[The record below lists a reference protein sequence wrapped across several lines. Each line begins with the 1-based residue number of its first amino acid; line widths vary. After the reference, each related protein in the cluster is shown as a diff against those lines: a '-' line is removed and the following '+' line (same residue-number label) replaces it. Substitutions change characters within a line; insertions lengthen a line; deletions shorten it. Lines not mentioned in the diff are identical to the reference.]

1 MRLSILFL
9 SLNIKTTLGG
19 ESMKLKKIV
28 LGMVA
33 VVTLVTLTA
42 CGKKEASGDDSWK
55 TIEKDKKVT
64 IGLDDTFV
72 PMGFKDED
80 GKIVGFDVDLAKA
93 VFKEYDIKAEFQP
106 IDWSMKENELEN
118 GTIDLIWN
126 GYTVTKSREKKVL
139 FTDPYA
145 QNEQVLVTKKD
156 SNITKA
162 EDMKGKILGAQEGS
176 SGYEAFNNQAKT
188 LKDIVKDN
196 DATLYASFNEAM
208 IDLEN
213 GRINGLLIDK
223 VYADYYLKQA
233 NKLNDYNI
241 FSVGFK
247 NENFAVG
254 ARKGDKELVKKINS
268 AFKELQENGKYGEI
282 SKKWFGEELS
292 LPKE

>member
-1 MRLSILFL
+1 
-9 SLNIKTTLGG
+9 
-19 ESMKLKKIV
+19 MKLKKII

-33 VVTLVTLTA
+33 VLTLVTLTA
-42 CGKKEASGDDSWK
+42 CGKKEDSSTDSWK

-72 PMGFKDED
+72 PMGFKNED
-80 GKIVGFDVDLAKA
+80 GNIVGFDVDLAKA
-93 VFKEYDIKAEFQP
+93 VFKEYGIKADFQP
-106 IDWSMKENELEN
+106 IDWSMKENELAN

-139 FTDPYA
+139 FSDAYA

-156 SNITKA
+156 SGITKA
-162 EDMKGKILGAQEGS
+162 EGMKDKILGAQEGS
-176 SGYEAFNNQAKT
+176 SGYEAFNNETKI

-213 GRINGLLIDK
+213 GRIDGLLIDK

-233 NKLNDYNI
+233 GKLDAYTI
-241 FSVGFK
+241 SSVGFK
-247 NENFAVG
+247 NEDFAVG
-254 ARKGDKELVKKINS
+254 ARKEDKELVKKINS
-268 AFKELQENGKYGEI
+268 AFKELQDNGQYAEI

-292 LPKE
+292 LPKD

>member
-1 MRLSILFL
+1 
-9 SLNIKTTLGG
+9 
-19 ESMKLKKIV
+19 MKLKKII
-28 LGMVA
+28 LGMAA
-33 VVTLVTLTA
+33 VLTLVTLTA

-55 TIEKDKKVT
+55 TIEEDKKVT

-72 PMGFKDED
+72 PMGFKDKD

-93 VFKEYDIKAEFQP
+93 VFKEYGIKADFQP

-145 QNEQVLVTKKD
+145 QNEQILVTKKD
-156 SNITKA
+156 SGITSA
-162 EDMKGKILGAQEGS
+162 EGMKDKILGAQEGS
-176 SGYEAFNNQAKT
+176 SGYEAFNNETKT
-188 LKDIVKDN
+188 LKDIVKEN

-213 GRINGLLIDK
+213 GRIDGLLIDK

-233 NKLNDYNI
+233 GKLDAYNI

-247 NENFAVG
+247 NEDFAVG

-268 AFKELQENGKYGEI
+268 AFKELQDNGKYAEI

>member
-1 MRLSILFL
+1 
-9 SLNIKTTLGG
+9 
-19 ESMKLKKIV
+19 
-28 LGMVA
+28 MVA
-33 VVTLVTLTA
+33 VLTLVTLTA
-42 CGKKEASGDDSWK
+42 CGKKEASSTDSWK
-55 TIEKDKKVT
+55 TIEEDKKVT

-80 GKIVGFDVDLAKA
+80 GEIVGFDVDLAKA
-93 VFKEYDIKAEFQP
+93 VFKEYGIKADFQP
-106 IDWSMKENELEN
+106 IDWSMKESELEN

-156 SNITKA
+156 SGITNA
-162 EDMKGKILGAQEGS
+162 EGMKGKILGAQEGS
-176 SGYEAFNNQAKT
+176 SGYEAFNNETKT

-213 GRINGLLIDK
+213 GRIDGLLIDK
-223 VYADYYLKQA
+223 VYADYFLKQA
-233 NKLNDYNI
+233 GKLDAYNI
-241 FSVGFK
+241 SSVGFK

-254 ARKGDKELVKKINS
+254 ARKGDKELVDKINE
-268 AFKELQENGKYGEI
+268 AFKELQDNGKYAEI

>member
-1 MRLSILFL
+1 
-9 SLNIKTTLGG
+9 
-19 ESMKLKKIV
+19 
-28 LGMVA
+28 
-33 VVTLVTLTA
+33 
-42 CGKKEASGDDSWK
+42 
-55 TIEKDKKVT
+55 
-64 IGLDDTFV
+64 
-72 PMGFKDED
+72 
-80 GKIVGFDVDLAKA
+80 
-93 VFKEYDIKAEFQP
+93 
-106 IDWSMKENELEN
+106 MKENELEN

>member
-1 MRLSILFL
+1 
-9 SLNIKTTLGG
+9 
-19 ESMKLKKIV
+19 MKMKKII

-33 VVTLVTLTA
+33 VLTLVTLTA
-42 CGKKEASGDDSWK
+42 CGKKEASSTDSWK
-55 TIEKDKKVT
+55 TIEEDKKVT

-80 GKIVGFDVDLAKA
+80 GEIVGFDVDLAKA
-93 VFKEYDIKAEFQP
+93 VFKEYGIKADFQP
-106 IDWSMKENELEN
+106 IDWSMKESELEN

-156 SNITKA
+156 SGITNA
-162 EDMKGKILGAQEGS
+162 EGMKGKILGAQEGS
-176 SGYEAFNNQAKT
+176 SGYEAFNNETKT

-213 GRINGLLIDK
+213 GRIDGLLIDK
-223 VYADYYLKQA
+223 VYADYFLKQA
-233 NKLNDYNI
+233 GKLDAYNI
-241 FSVGFK
+241 SSVGFK

-254 ARKGDKELVKKINS
+254 ARKGDKELVDKINE
-268 AFKELQENGKYGEI
+268 AFKELQDNGKYAEI
-282 SKKWFGEELS
+282 SKKWFDEELS

>member
-1 MRLSILFL
+1 
-9 SLNIKTTLGG
+9 
-19 ESMKLKKIV
+19 MKLKKII
-28 LGMVA
+28 LGMAA
-33 VVTLVTLTA
+33 VLTLVTLTA

-55 TIEKDKKVT
+55 TIEEDKKVT

-72 PMGFKDED
+72 PMGFKDKD
-80 GKIVGFDVDLAKA
+80 GKIVGYDVDLAKA
-93 VFKEYDIKAEFQP
+93 VFKEYGIKADFQP

-145 QNEQVLVTKKD
+145 QNEQILVTKKD
-156 SNITKA
+156 SGITSA
-162 EDMKGKILGAQEGS
+162 EGMKDKILGAQEGS
-176 SGYEAFNNQAKT
+176 SGYEAFNNETKT
-188 LKDIVKDN
+188 LKDIVKEN

-213 GRINGLLIDK
+213 GRIDGLLIDK

-233 NKLNDYNI
+233 GKLDAYNI

-247 NENFAVG
+247 NEDFAVG

-268 AFKELQENGKYGEI
+268 AFKELQDNGKYAEI

>member
-1 MRLSILFL
+1 
-9 SLNIKTTLGG
+9 
-19 ESMKLKKIV
+19 MKMKKII

-33 VVTLVTLTA
+33 VLTLVTLTA
-42 CGKKEASGDDSWK
+42 CGKKEASSTDSWK
-55 TIEKDKKVT
+55 TIEEDKKVT

-80 GKIVGFDVDLAKA
+80 GEIVGFDVDLAKA
-93 VFKEYDIKAEFQP
+93 VFKEYGIKADFQP
-106 IDWSMKENELEN
+106 IDWSMKESELEN

-156 SNITKA
+156 SGITNA
-162 EDMKGKILGAQEGS
+162 EGMKGKILGAQEGS
-176 SGYEAFNNQAKT
+176 SGYEAFNNETKT
-188 LKDIVKDN
+188 
-196 DATLYASFNEAM
+196 FNEAM

-213 GRINGLLIDK
+213 GRIDGLLIDK

-233 NKLNDYNI
+233 GKLDAYNI
-241 FSVGFK
+241 SSVGFK

-254 ARKGDKELVKKINS
+254 ARKGDKELVDKINE
-268 AFKELQENGKYGEI
+268 AFKELQDNGKYAEI
-282 SKKWFGEELS
+282 SKKWFGEELT
-292 LPKE
+292 LPKD

>member
-1 MRLSILFL
+1 
-9 SLNIKTTLGG
+9 
-19 ESMKLKKIV
+19 MKMKKFV

-33 VVTLVTLTA
+33 VAAIVTLAA
-42 CGKKEASGDDSWK
+42 CGSKKEASDTNSWK

-72 PMGFKDED
+72 PMGFKDDD

-93 VFKEYDIKAEFQP
+93 VFKEYGIEAKFQP
-106 IDWSMKENELEN
+106 IDWSMKENELDN

-139 FTDPYA
+139 FSDPYA

-156 SNITKA
+156 SGITDAKG
-162 EDMKGKILGAQEGS
+162 MKGKVLGAQEGS
-176 SGYEAFNNQAKT
+176 SGYEAFNNQADV
-188 LKDIVKDN
+188 LKDNVKDN

-213 GRINGLLIDK
+213 NRIDGLLIDK

-233 NKLNDYNI
+233 NKMDNFNI
-241 FSVGFK
+241 FNVGFT
-247 NENFAVG
+247 NEDFAVG
-254 ARKGDKELVKKINS
+254 ARKGDKELISKINS
-268 AFKELQENGKYGEI
+268 AFKKLQEDGQYAEI
-282 SKKWFGEELS
+282 SKKWFGEELT
-292 LPKE
+292 LPKD

>member
-1 MRLSILFL
+1 
-9 SLNIKTTLGG
+9 
-19 ESMKLKKIV
+19 MKMKKII

-33 VVTLVTLTA
+33 VLTLVTLTA
-42 CGKKEASGDDSWK
+42 CGKKEASSTDSWK
-55 TIEKDKKVT
+55 TIEEDKKVT

-80 GKIVGFDVDLAKA
+80 GEIVGFDVDLAKA
-93 VFKEYDIKAEFQP
+93 VFKEYGIKADFQP
-106 IDWSMKENELEN
+106 IDWSMKESELEN

-139 FTDPYA
+139 FTDPYS

-156 SNITKA
+156 SGITNA
-162 EDMKGKILGAQEGS
+162 EGMKGKILGAQEGS
-176 SGYEAFNNQAKT
+176 SGYEAFNNETKT

-213 GRINGLLIDK
+213 GRIDGLLIDK
-223 VYADYYLKQA
+223 VYADYFLKQA
-233 NKLNDYNI
+233 GKLDAYNI
-241 FSVGFK
+241 SSVGFK

-254 ARKGDKELVKKINS
+254 ARKGDKELVDKINE
-268 AFKELQENGKYGEI
+268 AFKELQDNGKYAEI

>member
-1 MRLSILFL
+1 
-9 SLNIKTTLGG
+9 
-19 ESMKLKKIV
+19 MKLKKII
-28 LGMVA
+28 LGMAA
-33 VVTLVTLTA
+33 VLTLVTLTA

-55 TIEKDKKVT
+55 TIEEDKKVT

-72 PMGFKDED
+72 PMGFKDKD

-93 VFKEYDIKAEFQP
+93 VFKEYDIKADFQP

-145 QNEQVLVTKKD
+145 QNEQILVTKKD
-156 SNITKA
+156 SGITSS
-162 EDMKGKILGAQEGS
+162 EGMKDKILGAQEGS
-176 SGYEAFNNQAKT
+176 SGYEAFNNETKT
-188 LKDIVKDN
+188 LKDIVKEN

-213 GRINGLLIDK
+213 GRIDGLLIDK

-233 NKLNDYNI
+233 GKLDAYNI

-247 NENFAVG
+247 NEDFAVG

-268 AFKELQENGKYGEI
+268 AFKELQDNGKYAEI

>member
-1 MRLSILFL
+1 
-9 SLNIKTTLGG
+9 
-19 ESMKLKKIV
+19 MKMKKII
-28 LGMVA
+28 LGMITVL
-33 VVTLVTLTA
+33 TLVTLGA
-42 CGKKEASGDDSWK
+42 CGKKEASNSDDSWK

-93 VFKEYDIKAEFQP
+93 VFDEYGIKAKFQP
-106 IDWSMKENELEN
+106 IDWSMKENELDN

-139 FTDPYA
+139 FSDPYA

-156 SNITKA
+156 SGITKA
-162 EDMKGKILGAQEGS
+162 SEMKDKILGAKEGS
-176 SGYEAFNNQAKT
+176 SGYEAFGNEPKL

-233 NKLNDYNI
+233 NKLDKYTI
-241 FSVGFK
+241 SSVGFK
-247 NENFAVG
+247 NEDFAVG
-254 ARKGDKELVKKINS
+254 ARKGDKELVGKINA
-268 AFKELQENGKYGEI
+268 AFKKLQEDGKYAEI

>member
-1 MRLSILFL
+1 
-9 SLNIKTTLGG
+9 
-19 ESMKLKKIV
+19 MKMKKII

-33 VVTLVTLTA
+33 VLTLVTLTA
-42 CGKKEASGDDSWK
+42 CGKKEASSTDSWK
-55 TIEKDKKVT
+55 TIEEDKKVT

-93 VFKEYDIKAEFQP
+93 VFKEYGIKADFQP

-156 SNITKA
+156 SGITNA
-162 EDMKGKILGAQEGS
+162 EGMKGKILGAQEGS
-176 SGYEAFNNQAKT
+176 SGYEAFNNETKT

-213 GRINGLLIDK
+213 GRIDGLLIDK
-223 VYADYYLKQA
+223 VYADYFLKQA
-233 NKLNDYNI
+233 GKLDAYNI
-241 FSVGFK
+241 SSVGFK

-254 ARKGDKELVKKINS
+254 ARKGDKELVDKINE
-268 AFKELQENGKYGEI
+268 AFKELQDNGKYAEI

>member
-1 MRLSILFL
+1 
-9 SLNIKTTLGG
+9 
-19 ESMKLKKIV
+19 MKLKKIV

-33 VVTLVTLTA
+33 VLTLVTLTA

-268 AFKELQENGKYGEI
+268 AFKELLENGKYGEI

>member
-1 MRLSILFL
+1 
-9 SLNIKTTLGG
+9 
-19 ESMKLKKIV
+19 MKLKKMI
-28 LGMVA
+28 LGMAA
-33 VVTLVTLTA
+33 VLTLVTLTA
-42 CGKKEASGDDSWK
+42 CGKKESSGDDSWK
-55 TIEKDKKVT
+55 TIEKEKKVT

-93 VFKEYDIKAEFQP
+93 VFKEYDIKADFQP

-139 FTDPYA
+139 FSDAYA

-156 SNITKA
+156 SGITKA
-162 EDMKGKILGAQEGS
+162 EGMKGKILGAQEGS
-176 SGYEAFNNQAKT
+176 SGYEAFNNQAET
-188 LKDIVKDN
+188 LKDIVKEN

-213 GRINGLLIDK
+213 GRIDGLLIDK

-233 NKLNDYNI
+233 GKLDNFNI

-247 NENFAVG
+247 NEDFAVG
-254 ARKGDKELVKKINS
+254 ARKGDKELVSKINS
-268 AFKELQENGKYGEI
+268 AFKELQDNGKYAEI

-292 LPKE
+292 LPKK

>member
-1 MRLSILFL
+1 
-9 SLNIKTTLGG
+9 
-19 ESMKLKKIV
+19 MKLRKLV
-28 LGMVA
+28 LGMAA
-33 VVTLVTLTA
+33 VLTLVSLAA

-55 TIEKDKKVT
+55 TIEKDQKVT

-93 VFKEYDIKAEFQP
+93 VFDQYDVKADFQP

-126 GYTVTKSREKKVL
+126 GYTVTESRKKKVL
-139 FTDPYA
+139 FSNPYA

-156 SNITKA
+156 SGITSA
-162 EDMKGKILGAQEGS
+162 EAMKGKILGAQEGS
-176 SGYEAFNNQAKT
+176 SGYEAFGNEPKM

-233 NKLNDYNI
+233 NKLDKYTI
-241 FSVGFK
+241 SSVGFK

-254 ARKGDKELVKKINS
+254 ARKGDKELVQKINS
-268 AFKELQENGKYGEI
+268 AFKELQENDKYAEI
-282 SKKWFGEELS
+282 SQKWFGEELT
-292 LPKE
+292 LPKK

>member
-1 MRLSILFL
+1 
-9 SLNIKTTLGG
+9 
-19 ESMKLKKIV
+19 MKMKKFV

-33 VVTLVTLTA
+33 VAAIVTLAA
-42 CGKKEASGDDSWK
+42 CGSKKEASDTNSWK

-72 PMGFKDED
+72 PMGFKDDD

-93 VFKEYDIKAEFQP
+93 VFKEYGIEVKFQP
-106 IDWSMKENELEN
+106 IDWSMKENELDN

-139 FTDPYA
+139 FSDPYA

-156 SNITKA
+156 SGITDA
-162 EDMKGKILGAQEGS
+162 EGMKGKVLGAQEGS
-176 SGYEAFNNQAKT
+176 SGYEAFNNQADV
-188 LKDIVKDN
+188 LKDNVKDN

-213 GRINGLLIDK
+213 NRIDGLLIDK

-233 NKLNDYNI
+233 NKMDNFNI
-241 FSVGFK
+241 FNVGFT
-247 NENFAVG
+247 NEDFAVG
-254 ARKGDKELVKKINS
+254 ARKGDKELISKINS
-268 AFKELQENGKYGEI
+268 AFKKLQEDGQYAEI
-282 SKKWFGEELS
+282 SKKWFGEELT
-292 LPKE
+292 LPKD

>member
-1 MRLSILFL
+1 
-9 SLNIKTTLGG
+9 
-19 ESMKLKKIV
+19 MKLKKII
-28 LGMVA
+28 LGMAA
-33 VVTLVTLTA
+33 VLTLVTLTA

-55 TIEKDKKVT
+55 TIEEDKKVT

-72 PMGFKDED
+72 PMGFKDKD

-93 VFKEYDIKAEFQP
+93 VFKEYGIKADFQP

-145 QNEQVLVTKKD
+145 QNEQILITKKD
-156 SNITKA
+156 SGITSA
-162 EDMKGKILGAQEGS
+162 EGMKDKILGAQEGS
-176 SGYEAFNNQAKT
+176 SGYEAFNNETKT
-188 LKDIVKDN
+188 LKDIVKEN

-213 GRINGLLIDK
+213 GRIDGLLIDK

-233 NKLNDYNI
+233 GKLDAYNI

-247 NENFAVG
+247 NEDFAVG

-268 AFKELQENGKYGEI
+268 AFKELQDNGKYAEI

>member
-1 MRLSILFL
+1 
-9 SLNIKTTLGG
+9 
-19 ESMKLKKIV
+19 MKMKKFV

-33 VVTLVTLTA
+33 AAAIVTLAA
-42 CGKKEASGDDSWK
+42 CGSKKEASDTNSWK

-72 PMGFKDED
+72 PMGFKDDD

-93 VFKEYDIKAEFQP
+93 VFKEYGIEAKFQP
-106 IDWSMKENELEN
+106 IDWSMKENELDN

-139 FTDPYA
+139 FSDPYA

-156 SNITKA
+156 SGITDAKG
-162 EDMKGKILGAQEGS
+162 MKGKVLGAQEGS
-176 SGYEAFNNQAKT
+176 SGYEAFNNQADV
-188 LKDIVKDN
+188 LKDNVKDN

-213 GRINGLLIDK
+213 NRIDGLLIDK

-233 NKLNDYNI
+233 NKMDNFNI
-241 FSVGFK
+241 FNVGFT
-247 NENFAVG
+247 NEDFAVG
-254 ARKGDKELVKKINS
+254 ARKGDKELISKINS
-268 AFKELQENGKYGEI
+268 AFKKLQEDGQYAEI
-282 SKKWFGEELS
+282 SKKWFGEELT
-292 LPKE
+292 LPKD

>member
-1 MRLSILFL
+1 
-9 SLNIKTTLGG
+9 
-19 ESMKLKKIV
+19 MKLKKIV

-33 VVTLVTLTA
+33 VLTLVTLTA

-268 AFKELQENGKYGEI
+268 AFKELQENRKYGEI

>member
-1 MRLSILFL
+1 
-9 SLNIKTTLGG
+9 
-19 ESMKLKKIV
+19 MKLKKIV

-33 VVTLVTLTA
+33 VLTLVTLTA

>member
-1 MRLSILFL
+1 MKM
-9 SLNIKTTLGG
+9 IK
-19 ESMKLKKIV
+19 II

-33 VVTLVTLTA
+33 VLTLVTLTA
-42 CGKKEASGDDSWK
+42 CGKKEASSTDSWK
-55 TIEKDKKVT
+55 TIEEDKKVT

-80 GKIVGFDVDLAKA
+80 GEIVGFDVDLAKA
-93 VFKEYDIKAEFQP
+93 VFKEYGIKADFQP
-106 IDWSMKENELEN
+106 IDWSMKESELEN

-156 SNITKA
+156 SGITNA
-162 EDMKGKILGAQEGS
+162 EGMKGKILGAQEGS
-176 SGYEAFNNQAKT
+176 SGYEAFNNETKT

-213 GRINGLLIDK
+213 GRIDGLLIDK
-223 VYADYYLKQA
+223 VYADYFLKQA
-233 NKLNDYNI
+233 GKLDAYNI
-241 FSVGFK
+241 SSVGFK

-254 ARKGDKELVKKINS
+254 ARKGDKELVDKINE
-268 AFKELQENGKYGEI
+268 AFKELQDNGKYAEI

>member
-1 MRLSILFL
+1 
-9 SLNIKTTLGG
+9 
-19 ESMKLKKIV
+19 MKLKKII

-33 VVTLVTLTA
+33 VLTLVTLGA
-42 CGKKEASGDDSWK
+42 CGKKEASSSDDSWK
-55 TIEKDKKVT
+55 TIEKEKKVT

-72 PMGFKDED
+72 PMGFKDEA

-93 VFKEYDIKAEFQP
+93 VFQEYGIKADFQP
-106 IDWSMKENELEN
+106 IDWSMKENELDN

-139 FTDPYA
+139 FSDPYA

-156 SNITKA
+156 SGITKA
-162 EDMKGKILGAQEGS
+162 SEMKDKILGAQEGS
-176 SGYEAFNNQAKT
+176 SGYEAFGNEPKL

-233 NKLNDYNI
+233 NKLDKYNI
-241 FSVGFK
+241 SSVGFK
-247 NENFAVG
+247 NEDFAVG
-254 ARKGDKELVKKINS
+254 ARKGDKELVGKIND
-268 AFKELQENGKYGEI
+268 AFKKLQEDGKYAEI

>member
-1 MRLSILFL
+1 
-9 SLNIKTTLGG
+9 
-19 ESMKLKKIV
+19 MKMKKII

-33 VVTLVTLTA
+33 VLTLVTLTA
-42 CGKKEASGDDSWK
+42 CGKKEASSTDSWK
-55 TIEKDKKVT
+55 TIEEDKKVT

-80 GKIVGFDVDLAKA
+80 GEIVGFDVDLAKA
-93 VFKEYDIKAEFQP
+93 VFKEYGIKADFQP
-106 IDWSMKENELEN
+106 IDWSMKESELEN

-156 SNITKA
+156 SGITNA
-162 EDMKGKILGAQEGS
+162 EGMKGKILGAQEGS
-176 SGYEAFNNQAKT
+176 SGYEAFNNETKT

-213 GRINGLLIDK
+213 GRIDGLLIDK
-223 VYADYYLKQA
+223 VYADYFLKQA
-233 NKLNDYNI
+233 GKLDAYNI
-241 FSVGFK
+241 SSVGFK

-254 ARKGDKELVKKINS
+254 ARKGDKELVDKINE
-268 AFKELQENGKYGEI
+268 AFKELQDNGKYAEI
-282 SKKWFGEELS
+282 SKKWFCEELS

>member
-1 MRLSILFL
+1 
-9 SLNIKTTLGG
+9 
-19 ESMKLKKIV
+19 MKLKKII

-33 VVTLVTLTA
+33 VLTLVTLTA

-55 TIEKDKKVT
+55 TIEKDKKIT

-93 VFKEYDIKAEFQP
+93 VFKEYDIKADFQP
-106 IDWSMKENELEN
+106 IDWSMKESELEN

-126 GYTVTKSREKKVL
+126 GYSVTKAREKKVL
-139 FTDPYA
+139 FTDSYA

-156 SNITKA
+156 GGITKA
-162 EDMKGKILGAQEGS
+162 EDMKGKVLGAQEGS
-176 SGYEAFNNQAKT
+176 SGYDIFNNEAKI

-213 GRINGLLIDK
+213 GRIDGVLIDK
-223 VYADYYLKQA
+223 VYADYYLKKA
-233 NKLNDYNI
+233 NKLDDYNI
-241 FSVGFK
+241 FSVGFD
-247 NENFAVG
+247 NENYAVG

-268 AFKELQENGKYGEI
+268 AFKELQESGKYGEI

-292 LPKE
+292 IPKD

>member
-1 MRLSILFL
+1 
-9 SLNIKTTLGG
+9 
-19 ESMKLKKIV
+19 MKLKKIV

-33 VVTLVTLTA
+33 ILTLVTLTA

-55 TIEKDKKVT
+55 TIEKDKKIT

-80 GKIVGFDVDLAKA
+80 GKIVGFDIDLAKA
-93 VFKEYDIKAEFQP
+93 VFKQYDIKADFQP

-139 FTDPYA
+139 FSDPYA

-156 SNITKA
+156 GGITKA
-162 EDMKGKILGAQEGS
+162 ADMKDKVLGAQEGS
-176 SGYEAFNNQAKT
+176 SGYEAFNNETKT

-213 GRINGLLIDK
+213 GRIDGVLIDK
-223 VYADYYLKQA
+223 VYADYYLKKA
-233 NKLNDYNI
+233 NKLDDYNI

-254 ARKGDKELVKKINS
+254 ARKSDKELVEKINS
-268 AFKELQENGKYGEI
+268 AFKELQDNGQYAEI

>member
-1 MRLSILFL
+1 
-9 SLNIKTTLGG
+9 
-19 ESMKLKKIV
+19 MKMKKLV

-33 VVTLVTLTA
+33 VLTLVSLAA

-80 GKIVGFDVDLAKA
+80 GKIVGFDIDLAKA
-93 VFKEYDIKAEFQP
+93 VFDQYDIKADFQP
-106 IDWSMKENELEN
+106 IDWSMKENELDN

-139 FTDPYA
+139 FSDPYA

-156 SNITKA
+156 SGITKA
-162 EDMKGKILGAQEGS
+162 ADMKDKVLGAQEGS
-176 SGYEAFNNQAKT
+176 SGYEAFNNETKT
-188 LKDIVKDN
+188 LKDIVKEN
-196 DATLYASFNEAM
+196 DATLYAIFNEAM

-213 GRINGLLIDK
+213 GRIDGVLIDK
-223 VYADYYLKQA
+223 VYADYYLKKA
-233 NKLNDYNI
+233 NKLDEYNI
-241 FSVGFK
+241 FNVGFK

-254 ARKGDKELVKKINS
+254 ARKGDKELVSKINS
-268 AFKELQENGKYGEI
+268 AFKELQDNGKYAEI
-282 SKKWFGEELS
+282 SKKWFGEEWS

>member
-1 MRLSILFL
+1 
-9 SLNIKTTLGG
+9 
-19 ESMKLKKIV
+19 MKLKKIV
-28 LGMVA
+28 LGMAA
-33 VVTLVTLTA
+33 VLALVTLTLTA
-42 CGKKEASGDDSWK
+42 CGKEEASGDDSWK

-80 GKIVGFDVDLAKA
+80 GKIVGFDVDLAKE
-93 VFKEYDIKAEFQP
+93 VFKEYDIEAEFQP
-106 IDWSMKENELEN
+106 IDWSMKESELAN

-139 FTDPYA
+139 FSDAYA

-156 SNITKA
+156 SNITEA
-162 EDMKGKILGAQEGS
+162 EGMKDKVLGAQEGS
-176 SGYEAFNNQAKT
+176 SGYEAFNNQT
-188 LKDIVKDN
+188 EILKDIVKEN

-213 GRINGLLIDK
+213 GRIDGLLIDK

-233 NKLNDYNI
+233 GKLDAFNI

-247 NENFAVG
+247 NEDFAVG
-254 ARKGDKELVKKINS
+254 ARKGDKELVEKINS
-268 AFKELQENGKYGEI
+268 AFKDLQENGKYGEI
-282 SKKWFGEELS
+282 SKKWFGEELT
-292 LPKE
+292 LPK

>member
-1 MRLSILFL
+1 
-9 SLNIKTTLGG
+9 
-19 ESMKLKKIV
+19 MKMKKII

-33 VVTLVTLTA
+33 VLTLVTLTA
-42 CGKKEASGDDSWK
+42 CGKKEASSTDSWK
-55 TIEKDKKVT
+55 TIEENKKVT

-80 GKIVGFDVDLAKA
+80 GEIVGFDVDLAKA
-93 VFKEYDIKAEFQP
+93 VFKEYGIKADFQP
-106 IDWSMKENELEN
+106 IDWSMKESELEN

-156 SNITKA
+156 SGITNA
-162 EDMKGKILGAQEGS
+162 EGMKGKILGAQEGS
-176 SGYEAFNNQAKT
+176 SGYEAFNNETKT

-213 GRINGLLIDK
+213 GRIDGLLIDK
-223 VYADYYLKQA
+223 VYADYFLKQA
-233 NKLNDYNI
+233 GKLDAYNI
-241 FSVGFK
+241 SSVGFK

-254 ARKGDKELVKKINS
+254 ARKGDKELVDKINE
-268 AFKELQENGKYGEI
+268 AFKELQDNGKYAEI

>member
-1 MRLSILFL
+1 
-9 SLNIKTTLGG
+9 
-19 ESMKLKKIV
+19 MKMKKII

-33 VVTLVTLTA
+33 VLTLVTLTA
-42 CGKKEASGDDSWK
+42 CGKKEASSTDSWK
-55 TIEKDKKVT
+55 TIEEDKKVT

-80 GKIVGFDVDLAKA
+80 GEIVGFDVDLAKA
-93 VFKEYDIKAEFQP
+93 VFKEYGIKADFQP
-106 IDWSMKENELEN
+106 IDWSMKESELEN

-156 SNITKA
+156 SGITNA
-162 EDMKGKILGAQEGS
+162 EGMKGKILGAQEGS
-176 SGYEAFNNQAKT
+176 SGYEAFNNETKT

-213 GRINGLLIDK
+213 GRIDGLLIDK

-233 NKLNDYNI
+233 GKLDAYNI
-241 FSVGFK
+241 SSVGFK

-254 ARKGDKELVKKINS
+254 ARKGDKELVDKINE
-268 AFKELQENGKYGEI
+268 AFKELQDNGKYAEI
-282 SKKWFGEELS
+282 SKKWFGEELT
-292 LPKE
+292 LPKD